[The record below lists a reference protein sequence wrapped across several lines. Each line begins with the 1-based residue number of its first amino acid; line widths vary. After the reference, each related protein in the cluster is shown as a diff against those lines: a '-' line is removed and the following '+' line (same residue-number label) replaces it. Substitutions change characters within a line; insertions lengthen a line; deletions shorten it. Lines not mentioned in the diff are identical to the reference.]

1 MPVQPIISTT
11 QDHLPVHDIQ
21 ENLAILKNGSAAM
34 VIETS
39 AVNFG
44 LLSQEE
50 QDAIIY
56 AYAALLNSLNFP
68 IQILIRSERKDIS
81 AYLGLLAAA
90 AKKQMSPTKRAWIE
104 SYRQFVAETVQR
116 RNVLDK
122 KFYIILPFSSLE
134 LGSVKSLGLA
144 VASQNRL
151 PAPLTE
157 IVKKALVALGPKRDH
172 VIRQLERIGLTARQ
186 LTNKELLSLLYR
198 TYNPGYAA
206 PEIDTINLTAPLVEP
221 IVKTNEQEA
230 ENRKQ

>member
-21 ENLAILKNGSAAM
+21 QNLAILKNGSAAM
-34 VIETS
+34 IIETS

-90 AKKQMSPTKRAWIE
+90 AKKQTSPTKRAWIE
-104 SYRQFVAETVQR
+104 SYRQFVAETVRR

-151 PAPLTE
+151 PAPMTE
-157 IVKKALVALGPKRDH
+157 IVKKALVALEPKRDH
-172 VIRQLERIGLTARQ
+172 VIRQLERIGLNARQ
-186 LTNKELLSLLYR
+186 LTNKEILSLLYK

-206 PEIDTINLTAPLVEP
+206 PEIDATNLTAPLVKP
-221 IVKTNEQEA
+221 IVKE
-230 ENRKQ
+230 